1 MEKKSIFDVLSFP
14 QSGAKQWWE
23 ETKVQ
28 RDGVTEGAY
37 TDAAHMAPFDE
48 LEKGFPLWEDE
59 PVCTQP
65 GEQDAGWI
73 SVFATLLAVHIQ
85 TIYNP
90 R

>member
-23 ETKVQ
+23 ETREQ

-48 LEKGFPLWEDE
+48 LEKGFPL
-59 PVCTQP
+59 
-65 GEQDAGWI
+65 
-73 SVFATLLAVHIQ
+73 
-85 TIYNP
+85 
-90 R
+90 

>member
-1 MEKKSIFDVLSFP
+1 
-14 QSGAKQWWE
+14 
-23 ETKVQ
+23 
-28 RDGVTEGAY
+28 
-37 TDAAHMAPFDE
+37 MAPFDE

-73 SVFATLLAVHIQ
+73 SVLATLLAVHIQ